1 MRDYVLVDWVKGVRW
16 ENIRLKMMTSTANP
30 ISPIFSCPAQT
41 NSGKTFYVIWKLALS
56 KLEIMFES
64 KLDTN
69 IHVQTWD
76 GCALDNYKEDSMMK
90 TFDLCLW
97 IRRINLQLILK
108 LELICHF
115 CFNSAWIHN
124 ENLCPLKCY
133 RAMIVHNQMAFTE
146 QVLC

>member
-1 MRDYVLVDWVKGVRW
+1 
-16 ENIRLKMMTSTANP
+16 
-30 ISPIFSCPAQT
+30 
-41 NSGKTFYVIWKLALS
+41 
-56 KLEIMFES
+56 MFES

-90 TFDLCLW
+90 TFALCLW
-97 IRRINLQLILK
+97 IRRINLQLIVK

-133 RAMIVHNQMAFTE
+133 RAMIVHAQPDGLYWTGVMLTCHALHTCTSTINVNILKWSNFQLSIE
-146 QVLC
+146 QVSVEWLSLFTFRRCHELLTECQIG